1 MAEAPEQAIPEA
13 LLREADKLMLHSLGK
28 RFETNVNA
36 LAAAL
41 LAAELRG
48 REAQKEADARIA
60 EREIIGIFFDG
71 DRQEELSRAR
81 DARNGTARRIA
92 TTIRNS

>member
-1 MAEAPEQAIPEA
+1 MVEEQAIPEA

-28 RFETNVNA
+28 RFETNVHA

-48 REAQKEADARIA
+48 REQQKEADARKAEERAAYLRRNEMYPAFGLNSQAAALDDIA
-60 EREIIGIFFDG
+60 A
-71 DRQEELSRAR
+71 S
-81 DARNGTARRIA
+81 
-92 TTIRNS
+92 IRL